1 MDILMEIIYEPRK
14 NMGLNGFI
22 LPTNKC
28 DYTEI
33 IEITKKMSMKWEKPF
48 REVFPGPP
56 FRWLSSSSSK
66 ELKRLVTPL
75 CLDGWILVPHSW
87 FSWFII

>member
-28 DYTEI
+28 DYTEF
-33 IEITKKMSMKWEKPF
+33 IEITKNVDEMGEALPRGVPRST
-48 REVFPGPP
+48 FP
-56 FRWLSSSSSK
+56 LA
-66 ELKRLVTPL
+66 
-75 CLDGWILVPHSW
+75 
-87 FSWFII
+87 